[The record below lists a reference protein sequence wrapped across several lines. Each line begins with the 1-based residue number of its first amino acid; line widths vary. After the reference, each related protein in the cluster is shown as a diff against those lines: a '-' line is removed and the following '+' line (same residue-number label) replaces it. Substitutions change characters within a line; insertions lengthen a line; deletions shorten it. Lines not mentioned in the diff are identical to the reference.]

1 MLSSGLSTILS
12 TFPFPSPTSQPI
24 LSTQSYSTRSRTA
37 LSTSTPST
45 GSSYKKSSR
54 RLDWS
59 ITWPSSRPLIS
70 VSLWYPLLY
79 LGLPQWS
86 SIDISPRAALPQIQE
101 EGAGQA
107 RPMPGELLRGLLEW
121 KDGHHRHRR
130 WSPSDHR
137 EPHRLLLIIC
147 SY

>member
-24 LSTQSYSTRSRTA
+24 LYTQSYSTRSRTA

-45 GSSYKKSSR
+45 DNSYKKSSR

-59 ITWPSSRPLIS
+59 ITSPFSKPLIS

-79 LGLPQWS
+79 LGLPQWP
-86 SIDISPRAALPQIQE
+86 SIDISLRAALPQIQE

-107 RPMPGELLRGLLEW
+107 RPMQGELLRGLREW
-121 KDGHHRHRR
+121 KDGHHWHRR
-130 WSPSDHR
+130 WGPSDHR
-137 EPHRLLLIIC
+137 QPHRLLLIIC